1 MGVKSSGG
9 RAGGRNYYGRLMC
22 VTKRH
27 LNHMTHKESELPKCL
42 KYLDRAVGQT
52 EQKLVGPR
60 LLSCAQSCIEEHPQG
75 AAGLQLGP
83 AGA

>member
-1 MGVKSSGG
+1 M
-9 RAGGRNYYGRLMC
+9 R

-42 KYLDRAVGQT
+42 KYLDRAVGQM

-60 LLSCAQSCIEEHPQG
+60 LLSCAQSSIEEHAQG
-75 AAGLQLGP
+75 AAGPRLGP
-83 AGA
+83 ARA